1 MSKMASRWNKASIA
15 LVALLVIVSM
25 ISRGAMAQSN
35 CMNALF
41 SMYSCLSYV
50 TGSTPK
56 TPSSSCCSALS
67 GVLQSQPWCLC
78 TIANVGGSSLGV
90 QINQTLALALPA
102 ACNLQ
107 TPPVSRCY
115 AGNGPA
121 MSPMSMGSPVGS
133 PDDLDETVDPPMPGF
148 EENWEYHPVNL

>member
-1 MSKMASRWNKASIA
+1 MASRAWNKMCMA
-15 LVALLVIVSM
+15 LVALLIIVCM
-25 ISRGAMAQSN
+25 FSRGTMAQSN
-35 CMNALF
+35 CMSAFL

-56 TPSSSCCSALS
+56 TPPSSSCCSALS
-67 GVLQSQPWCLC
+67 GVLQSQPRCLC
-78 TIANVGGSSLGV
+78 TIANGGGSSLDV

-121 MSPMSMGSPVGS
+121 ISPMPMGSPVGS
-133 PDDLDETVDPPMPGF
+133 PSDGTEDPPMPGL
-148 EENWEYHPVNL
+148 EDNWE

>member
-1 MSKMASRWNKASIA
+1 MSKMGWNVKICMT
-15 LVALLVIVSM
+15 LVAILVIGNNYM

-35 CMNALF
+35 CMNAFL

-56 TPSSSCCSALS
+56 TPPSSSCCSALS
-67 GVLQSQPWCLC
+67 GVLQSQPRCLC
-78 TIANVGGSSLGV
+78 TIANGGGSSLGV

-102 ACNLQ
+102 ACNLK

-121 MSPMSMGSPVGS
+121 MSPISRGSPVGS
-133 PDDLDETVDPPMPGF
+133 PEGSFSDETADPPMPGF
-148 EENWEYHPVNL
+148 EENWE

>member
-1 MSKMASRWNKASIA
+1 MASRKNKICMALIA
-15 LVALLVIVSM
+15 LIVVGM

-35 CMNALF
+35 CMNALL

-50 TGSTPK
+50 TGSTSK

-67 GVLQSQPWCLC
+67 GVLQSQPRCLC
-78 TIANVGGSSLGV
+78 TIANGGGSSLGV

-121 MSPMSMGSPVGS
+121 MPPMPTGSPVGS
-133 PDDLDETVDPPMPGF
+133 PERSPEDETVDPPMPGL
-148 EENWEYHPVNL
+148 EDNWEN

>member
-1 MSKMASRWNKASIA
+1 MASKRIKICMA
-15 LVALLVIVSM
+15 LVAIVSM
-25 ISRGAMAQSN
+25 ISTGAMAQSK
-35 CMNALF
+35 CMNAFF

-50 TGSTPK
+50 TGNSK

-67 GVLQSQPWCLC
+67 GVLQSQPRCLC
-78 TIANVGGSSLGV
+78 TIANGGGSSLGV
-90 QINQTLALALPA
+90 QINQTLALALPG

-121 MSPMSMGSPVGS
+121 MPPMPMGSSPVGS
-133 PDDLDETVDPPMPGF
+133 VLPTEQQILKLVHRFQARRQQGVAVPLMEAP
-148 EENWEYHPVNL
+148 